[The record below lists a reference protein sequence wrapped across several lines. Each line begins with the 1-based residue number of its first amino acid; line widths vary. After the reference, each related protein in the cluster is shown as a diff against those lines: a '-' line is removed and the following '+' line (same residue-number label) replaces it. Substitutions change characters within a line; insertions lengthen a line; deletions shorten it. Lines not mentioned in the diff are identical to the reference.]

1 MRPASVRCNAE
12 IATFSLGKSPA
23 VCLTKSMPIRA
34 VLFDLD
40 DTLIVDA
47 AVTKEAIAATASI
60 AFAQIGAIEADFQRS
75 VLAHAPR
82 LAAAAA
88 LRPFCKRI
96 GISPFECLWGEF
108 SADTPD
114 FRALR
119 EWARTYR
126 CQVFDAALRDQ
137 QIDGSDVAEQLAASY
152 EKTRR
157 RLARLMPDAMEVLVR
172 LSPNYRLGLLT
183 NGAPDLQREKIAAS
197 GLGAF
202 FDAIAISGEHDIGK
216 PEAEIFH
223 RLLAELDVPA
233 QQAVMI
239 GNSLERDI
247 AGATN
252 AGIASIWIKVPG
264 AEETADVTPTAT
276 ILTLAELPNLV
287 AQLGGSG
294 VLPVS

>member
-1 MRPASVRCNAE
+1 MVW
-12 IATFSLGKSPA
+12 
-23 VCLTKSMPIRA
+23 LTKRMPIRA

-47 AVTKEAIAATASI
+47 AVSKEAIAATAAK
-60 AFAQIGAIEADFQRS
+60 AFAQLGANEAEFTRS

-82 LAAAAA
+82 LANAAAV
-88 LRPFCKRI
+88 RPFCQRI

-108 SADTPD
+108 TADTDD

-119 EWARTYR
+119 AWAKEFRTN
-126 CQVFDAALRDQ
+126 VFDAALRDQ
-137 QIDGSDVAEQLAASY
+137 ELDGPDVAEQLALSY

-172 LSPNYRLGLLT
+172 LSPKYRVGLLT

-197 GLGAF
+197 GLGGF
-202 FDAIAISGEHDIGK
+202 FDAIAISGEHNVGK
-216 PEAEIFH
+216 PEPEIFH
-223 RLLAELDVPA
+223 RLLAELDVPPA
-233 QQAVMI
+233 EAVMV

-252 AGIASIWIKVPG
+252 AGLRSIWIKVPG
-264 AEETADVTPTAT
+264 SEETADVTPTAQ
-276 ILTLAELPNLV
+276 ILTLAELPGLV
-287 AQLGGSG
+287 ANLGAADPLA
-294 VLPVS
+294 VRP